1 MTPQIAIITPNTLA
15 GMGLAEMIHRMMPGA
30 EARLFARFALLR
42 DSDAPDAFFHYF
54 VSASE
59 LMAGAAFFLRRQA
72 KTIVLVHGGE
82 SGQLPQGFHTL
93 DVYADEKQ
101 LARDMLALAGQA
113 HRAHG
118 AEPPAVAAAMRAA
131 EGDPRLTP
139 REREVLREVVLG
151 RTNKEAAAR
160 LGVSTATVITH
171 RKNLSAK
178 LGTRSVAA
186 LTVYAVTH
194 GIVRGEEI

>member
-30 EARLFARFALLR
+30 VARLFTRFALLR

-82 SGQLPQGFHTL
+82 NGQLPQGFHTL
-93 DVYADEKQ
+93 DVYASEKQ

-118 AEPPAVAAAMRAA
+118 DEPPAVAAAMRAA
-131 EGDPRLTP
+131 EGVPRLTP